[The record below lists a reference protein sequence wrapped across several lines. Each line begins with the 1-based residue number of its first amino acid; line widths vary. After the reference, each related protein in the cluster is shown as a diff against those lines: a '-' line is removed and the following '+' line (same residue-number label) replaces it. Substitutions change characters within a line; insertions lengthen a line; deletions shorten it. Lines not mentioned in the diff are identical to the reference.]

1 MTKKST
7 ALNEKTRQAESVKRK
22 VQGRLAADTDILK
35 KMNSLHEV
43 INQIGTKRTK
53 EDILNVIQS
62 ESRCLFDYDICLA
75 SLLNRTKT
83 HYAVHVFSNIAGAQ
97 ELDHRHFPVEEGT
110 SGWVI
115 RKQAVFIGDIA
126 SLPSKGPTIEP
137 KLKELGIGS
146 ILVVPMRT
154 GSEVIGALTF
164 GTSRNHSYGDVDAVL
179 AQLMAFTIGTSLKNS
194 AVFEDARK
202 RITQIEL
209 INEVTGQM
217 ASMLQ
222 LEQLLNGAAA
232 SIQKTFNYFDVT
244 IFLIADNNSELELVA
259 HTGNFIDFLPHGYR
273 QGIERGIIGWVARAG
288 EKVLC
293 NDVLQDSRY
302 LAYEY
307 HSTKSELATPLKIDG
322 KVVGV
327 LNVEDTKLHAFDET
341 DAVVLET
348 LADQLSITIKN
359 AKLYDEVQKANIKLT
374 ELDRMKSEF
383 LGIVSH
389 DFRSPL
395 SSIIL
400 AGKSLLKNDA
410 VQGYPRIRE
419 YLQII
424 VDQANRLNQLAEDTL
439 SITKLES
446 GQLSYYFKI
455 INVERLIQDAVS
467 MVKFSSRH
475 TFEYS
480 VDPNVVFIKGDQTK
494 LRQVVQNLISNA
506 VKYSPKGGKVIV
518 RVGEEAEDQLLISIA
533 DEGMGIPT
541 EQIDKLFQKFSRI
554 DSEQSRGIKGAGLGL
569 WICREVV
576 EAHGGRIWLE
586 SRVNEG
592 TTVKFTLRKAQ

>member
-1 MTKKST
+1 VSKKTVSLKERT
-7 ALNEKTRQAESVKRK
+7 QQAESVKKR
-22 VQGRLAADTDILK
+22 VLGRLAADPDVLK
-35 KMNSLHEV
+35 KMNSLYELL
-43 INQIGTKRTK
+43 NLIGTQRTT
-53 EDILNVIQS
+53 EDILNVIQL
-62 ESRCLFDYDICLA
+62 ESRSLFEYDVCFV
-75 SLLNRTKT
+75 SLLNRAGS
-83 HYAVHVFSNIAGAQ
+83 HYAVHIFSNIPGAQ
-97 ELDHRHFPVEEGT
+97 ELDHRHFPKGEGI

-115 RKQAVFIGDIA
+115 GKQAVFSGDIT
-126 SLPSKGPTIEP
+126 SLPSKSPTIEP

-146 ILVVPMRT
+146 ILVVPLRT
-154 GSEVIGALTF
+154 GDDVIGALAF
-164 GTSRNHSYGDVDAVL
+164 GTSSNHTYSEINVAL
-179 AQLMAFTIGTSLKNS
+179 AQLLGLTVGTSLKNT
-194 AVFEDARK
+194 ATFDDARK
-202 RITQIEL
+202 RISQIEL

-222 LEQLLNGAAA
+222 LEQLLNGAAW

-244 IFLIADNNSELELVA
+244 IFLIAENNAELELAA
-259 HTGNFIDFLPHGYR
+259 HTGNFIDFLPHGYH
-273 QGIERGIIGWVARAG
+273 QNVNRGIIGWVARTG

-302 LAYEY
+302 IAYEY
-307 HSTKSELATPLKIDG
+307 HSTKSELATPIKIDG
-322 KVVGV
+322 RVIGV

-341 DAVVLET
+341 DAVVLGT
-348 LADQLSITIKN
+348 LADQLGITVKN

-400 AGKSLLKNDA
+400 AGKSLLKNEA
-410 VQGYPRIRE
+410 VQDYPRIKE

-455 INVERLIQDAVS
+455 INVERMIQDAVS

-475 TFEYS
+475 TFEYT
-480 VDPNVVFIKGDQTK
+480 VDQNVAFIKGDQTK

-518 RVGEEAEDQLLISIA
+518 RVGEEAEDQILISIT
-533 DEGMGIPT
+533 DEGMGIPSD
-541 EQIDKLFQKFSRI
+541 QIDKLFQKFSRI
-554 DSEQSRGIKGAGLGL
+554 DTEQSRGIKGAGLGL

-576 EAHGGRIWLE
+576 EAHGGKIWIE

-592 TTVKFTLRKAQ
+592 TTVKFTLKKAQ